1 MKKTEVKYKILT
13 CNIYMFVE
21 RAFVVVELGRT
32 VVDAADVVEVVGG
45 AVVAAAAEKF
55 VAVDSSSV
63 EPGAVAAENN
73 SAAPVY

>member
-1 MKKTEVKYKILT
+1 MKKSEVKYKILT

-45 AVVAAAAEKF
+45 AVVAAAEKF